1 MFVTL
6 VKQRLY
12 IDGNYKRRVA
22 SVGSETSGRYVLPQ
36 H

>member
-12 IDGNYKRRVA
+12 IDSNHKRRVA
-22 SVGSETSGRYVLPQ
+22 SVGSKTSSRYISPR

>member
-22 SVGSETSGRYVLPQ
+22 SVGSKISGCYMSPR

>member
-12 IDGNYKRRVA
+12 INSNHKRRVA
-22 SVGSETSGRYVLPQ
+22 SGGSETSGRYMSPR